1 MNKLRLRFSKTG
13 RAVYIS
19 HLDLMH
25 TMQRA
30 ISRAGFSLKYSEG
43 FNPHPQ
49 IAIAL
54 PLSVGMSS
62 RCEIMD
68 LRLNEEVSFGE
79 FRDRLNAALPEG
91 LKVLEV
97 YESGEKLSSVKWL
110 KVRGTFEY
118 DARNVEQMLPLL
130 TGFFE
135 RESITVMKK
144 TKRGPT
150 ETDIRPMIREIGF
163 SSGGKGVI
171 LADALISAAEPT
183 LNPDLITSAL
193 VKICPQI
200 APDFACFERI
210 EIYRSDMEVFR

>member
-1 MNKLRLRFSKTG
+1 MNKLRMRFSKTG

-79 FRDRLNAALPEG
+79 FQKRLNTALPEG
-91 LKVLEV
+91 LEVLEV
-97 YESGEKLSSVKWL
+97 YDPGEKLSFVKWL

-118 DARNVEQMLPLL
+118 DDRSAEQMLPLL
-130 TGFFE
+130 TVFFE
-135 RESITVMKK
+135 RESITVIKK
-144 TKRGPT
+144 SKRGPT

-163 SSGGKGVI
+163 TSGNKGIV

-193 VKICPQI
+193 VTICPQI
-200 APDFACFERI
+200 APDFAWFERI
-210 EIYRSDMEVFR
+210 EIYRPDMEVFR